1 MVSRVSTGQYFDN
14 STTQLTAL
22 QNSLSKTQTQLSTSL
37 NIVNPSDAPDKA
49 SLVSKLNT
57 QISQQN
63 DYNTTLQTLQTS
75 LQTQDT
81 ALQNVST
88 VLTKMKELMTQ
99 AANDTTSVSDRATIA
114 QQLTQ
119 LRDQVLSIANTKDS
133 DGNFIFAGSKVATTP
148 FAPNAA
154 GVIDYTGDQQRNL
167 VPVGNSLSL
176 HSNTPGSDAF
186 VRVDRPDGKG
196 GTIGVGFFQ
205 SFGDAIDAVKGSNQP
220 NMQRALGE
228 INQLTLGVSS
238 ADADVGT
245 TMQTATT
252 QASILSETTVT
263 LKSTL
268 SNVQDLDYTAA
279 ITKMNKDELALQ
291 AAQSTFAKIS
301 QQSLFK
307 YISGS

>member
-14 STTQLTAL
+14 TTSQLTTL
-22 QNSLSKTQTQLSTSL
+22 QNSLSKTETQLSTSL

-49 SLVSKLNT
+49 SLVNKLNT

-63 DYNTTLQTLQTS
+63 DYTTSLQTLQTT

-81 ALQNVST
+81 ALQNVSS
-88 VLTKMKELMTQ
+88 VLTQMKELMTQ

-133 DGNFIFAGSKVATTP
+133 DGNYIFAGSKVATTP
-148 FAPNAA
+148 FSTNAA
-154 GVIDYTGDQQRNL
+154 GVIDYSGDQQRNL

-176 HSNTPGSDAF
+176 QSNTPGSDAF
-186 VRVDRPDGKG
+186 VRVDRSDGKG

-205 SFGDAIDAVKGSNQP
+205 SLGDAISAVSSSNQP

-228 INQLTLGVSS
+228 INQLTLGVTN
-238 ADADVGT
+238 ADAKVGT
-245 TMQTATT
+245 TMQTANT
-252 QASILSETTVT
+252 QTSILSETVVA

-268 SNVQDLDYTAA
+268 SNVQDLDYTSA
-279 ITKMNKDELALQ
+279 ITQMNKDELALQ
-291 AAQSTFAKIS
+291 AAQSAFAKIS
-301 QQSLFK
+301 QESLFK
-307 YISGS
+307 YIQS

>member
-14 STTQLTAL
+14 STTQLTSL
-22 QNSLSKTQTQLSTSL
+22 QNNLSKTETQLSTSL

-49 SLVSKLNT
+49 SLVNKLNT
-57 QISQQN
+57 QIAQQA
-63 DYNTTLQTLQTS
+63 DYSSTLKTLQTS

-81 ALQNVST
+81 ALQNVSS

-99 AANDTTSVSDRATIA
+99 AANDTTSVSDRATISN
-114 QQLTQ
+114 QLTQ

-133 DGNFIFAGSKVATTP
+133 DGNFIFAGSKVATAP
-148 FAPNAA
+148 FAQNAS

-176 HSNTPGSDAF
+176 QANTPGSDAF
-186 VRVDRPDGKG
+186 VRVDRPDGRG
-196 GTIGVGFFQ
+196 GNIGVGFFQ
-205 SFGDAIDAVKGSNQP
+205 SLGDAITAVKNSDQP

-238 ADADVGT
+238 ADANVGT
-245 TMQTATT
+245 AMQTATT
-252 QASILSETTVT
+252 QTSILDETTVT

-307 YISGS
+307 YIQG

>member
-14 STTQLTAL
+14 STNQLTNL
-22 QNSLSKTQTQLSTSL
+22 QNSLSKTETQLSTSL

-49 SLVSKLNT
+49 SLVNRLNT
-57 QISQQN
+57 QIAQQG
-63 DYNTTLQTLQTS
+63 DYNTTLQTLQTG

-81 ALQNVST
+81 ALQNVSS
-88 VLTKMKELMTQ
+88 VLTRMKELMTQ
-99 AANDTTSVSDRATIA
+99 AANDTTSVSDRATIS

-133 DGNFIFAGSKVATTP
+133 DGSYIFAGSKVGTAP

-154 GVIDYTGDQQRNL
+154 GVIDYQGDQQRNV

-176 HSNTPGSDAF
+176 QVNTPGSDAF
-186 VRVDRPDGKG
+186 VRVDRSDGKG

-205 SFGDAIDAVKGSNQP
+205 SLGDAITAVKNSDQP

-238 ADADVGT
+238 ADAKVGT

-252 QASILSETTVT
+252 QASILNETTVT

-268 SNVQDLDYTAA
+268 SNVQDLDYTTA

-307 YISGS
+307 YIQG